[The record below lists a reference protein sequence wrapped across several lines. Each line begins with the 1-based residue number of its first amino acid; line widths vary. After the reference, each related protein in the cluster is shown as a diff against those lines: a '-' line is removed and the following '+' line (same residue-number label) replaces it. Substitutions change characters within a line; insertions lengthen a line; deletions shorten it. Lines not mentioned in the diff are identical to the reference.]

1 MQRLIVLLSIVCKPA
16 SNEKNLVPPVT
27 YLRPLWWTFK
37 NESLFNV
44 KKTKFKKTKLIKYL
58 SFQVIIVVWWLCRQE
73 GMTQSVILLSL
84 LLYISMQ
91 IGRNFNT
98 KDWTTK
104 LIWLFSTCL
113 KNYWFE
119 MFHLLFSYFL
129 LAAALDFWSD
139 RFSTMS

>member
-1 MQRLIVLLSIVCKPA
+1 MLSIVCKPA
-16 SNEKNLVPPVT
+16 YSEKNLVPPVT

-37 NESLFNV
+37 TESLFNV
-44 KKTKFKKTKLIKYL
+44 KKTKFENQINKIFILSSDYSCLIIVQTGRNDTIS
-58 SFQVIIVVWWLCRQE
+58 SFVII
-73 GMTQSVILLSL
+73 TVILL
-84 LLYISMQ
+84 Q

-104 LIWLFSTCL
+104 IIWLFSTCL
-113 KNYWFE
+113 KNCWFE

-129 LAAALDFWSD
+129 LAAALDFWRE